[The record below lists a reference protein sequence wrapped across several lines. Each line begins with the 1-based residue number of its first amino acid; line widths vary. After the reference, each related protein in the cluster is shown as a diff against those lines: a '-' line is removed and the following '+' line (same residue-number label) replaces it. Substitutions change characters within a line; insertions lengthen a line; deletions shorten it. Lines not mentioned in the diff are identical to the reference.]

1 MEILN
6 RIKGALAD
14 SGKTGIWLA
23 RQLKKD
29 PVTVSKWCTNTTQPD
44 LQTLAKIAGLFEVD
58 IKDLLVSRK

>member
-44 LQTLAKIAGLFEVD
+44 LQTRAKIAGLLEVD

>member
-44 LQTLAKIAGLFEVD
+44 LQTLAKIADVLEVD